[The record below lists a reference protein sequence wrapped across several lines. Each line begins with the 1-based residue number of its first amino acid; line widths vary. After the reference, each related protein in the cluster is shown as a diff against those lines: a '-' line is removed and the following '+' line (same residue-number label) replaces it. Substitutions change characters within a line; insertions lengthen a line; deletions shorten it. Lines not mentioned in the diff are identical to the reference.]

1 LDIST
6 KPESRD
12 PATEKDLAQSA
23 LPASGLEL
31 LVVEFEAA
39 KRRTQQSVF
48 AKDLP
53 IYHNN
58 NLMFK

>member
-1 LDIST
+1 MST

-12 PATEKDLAQSA
+12 LATEKDLARSP
-23 LPASGLEL
+23 LLASGLEL
-31 LVVEFEAA
+31 LVVEFEAVKA
-39 KRRTQQSVF
+39 RTQQSVF

-53 IYHNN
+53 VYHNN